1 MFFLNPWLFINHL
14 TVSTWNK
21 MLIYST
27 LNNNTS
33 EADQDGNEPTDNGTP
48 GNQGEVSDVEPVALI
63 SDVEPVDLIG
73 DVDPV
78 GLNVDVESVALGKD
92 LHEEENS
99 NQDTTGD
106 EENSDALAPV
116 NEAPSGDCEEE
127 SMVDDEMHDS
137 VEKQKDAGNDTTK
150 KKKGKPKK
158 ASNKN
163 RNVRR
168 TLVTVKNKVE
178 TIQEKNGGKANFLL
192 LLEDNFSDLSSSGRK
207 TTMNRKMIVTAGGDL
222 REAFKNGTVS
232 YNPEKMLVMKKG
244 KKLAQDFLFL
254 DEYLASKTAPSSSLQ
269 SSPAALANSLV
280 QQLLE
285 LSSGKKGKR
294 NKKRRKEESSSES
307 SDASSVIR
315 RKRKKKNQK
324 KKRNEKRKKN
334 VETSSDSSSS
344 ESSDL
349 PSDDSSDESD
359 NDPLHGT
366 LQKPNLKTK
375 KKPPAKQ
382 VKARKA
388 KHDILPVP
396 AKKVLTPGSFPPKDD
411 RKSKVVK
418 NKDKG
423 PKPVANNTKS
433 NKKVAAPLIDDSITE
448 SEQTAT
454 TKAKAN
460 PSVPSEQGGEA
471 SKATDKVTE
480 NSEKPV
486 DGTLPPMLKVTDWI
500 SKLPNPKTLN
510 ASQQRKVLKPA
521 DLKPKPANPKQK
533 PDKPK
538 PVNPKPANP
547 KAAHLKT
554 ANPKPANP
562 KPANPIPKPVSQ
574 NPKSANPKPGTSR
587 LPLSRPDPNLDSQP
601 GPSGQFKNGRGSK
614 ILKESLKENLE
625 PQKENSESQK
635 ESSKK
640 PAQRKLFKDFTMSME
655 DIENMLDEESTT
667 TRKKK

>member
-1 MFFLNPWLFINHL
+1 MFSLNPWLFINPL
-14 TVSTWNK
+14 TVSTWIK

-33 EADQDGNEPTDNGTP
+33 EADQDGNEPTDNGSP
-48 GNQGEVSDVEPVALI
+48 DNQGEVSDGEPVGLI
-63 SDVEPVDLIG
+63 SDVEPVDLNG

-92 LHEEENS
+92 LHDEENS
-99 NQDTTGD
+99 NQDKTGD

-116 NEAPSGDCEEE
+116 NKAPSVGCDEE
-127 SMVDDEMHDS
+127 SMVDDEMHDN
-137 VEKQKDAGNDTTK
+137 VEKQKEAGKDTTK
-150 KKKGKPKK
+150 KRKGKPKK

-232 YNPEKMLVMKKG
+232 YNPEQMLVMKKG

-294 NKKRRKEESSSES
+294 NKKIRKEESSSED

-324 KKRNEKRKKN
+324 KKRKKN

-411 RKSKVVK
+411 RKSKAVK
-418 NKDKG
+418 NKDKA
-423 PKPVANNTKS
+423 PKPVTKNTKS

-454 TKAKAN
+454 TKAKAI
-460 PSVPSEQGGEA
+460 PSVPSEQGGES
-471 SKATDKVTE
+471 SKAIDKVTGTI
-480 NSEKPV
+480 EKHV

-510 ASQQRKVLKPA
+510 ASQQRKVTKPA

-533 PDKPK
+533 QKPATQR
-538 PVNPKPANP
+538 PANP
-547 KAAHLKT
+547 KAA
-554 ANPKPANP
+554 
-562 KPANPIPKPVSQ
+562 NPIPTPVSQ

-587 LPLSRPDPNLDSQP
+587 LPLSRQDPNLDPQP

-625 PQKENSESQK
+625 PQKENSEYQK
-635 ESSKK
+635 QSSKK

-655 DIENMLDEESTT
+655 DIENMLDEESTP